1 MIHGLELPFCGRSL
15 SPFEKKIRA
24 DRNRHKNAAW
34 NIFFQNLDSMPP
46 LLKVILK
53 ESPGHPAPGWAWGQ
67 MAPTGFPPEARPQYV
82 KKAKFGGPE

>member
-1 MIHGLELPFCGRSL
+1 
-15 SPFEKKIRA
+15 
-24 DRNRHKNAAW
+24 
-34 NIFFQNLDSMPP
+34 MPP